1 MESLS
6 YHFITS
12 EWKFYGPLMYFLKL
26 FFKNSVKQAH
36 SFSED
41 VNMPCRLLA
50 LHEYQIE
57 TMILI
62 HCISDAVW

>member
-12 EWKFYGPLMYFLKL
+12 EWNFYGPLMYFLKL
-26 FFKNSVKQAH
+26 LFKNSVKQAH
-36 SFSED
+36 SFLGFSED
-41 VNMPCRLLA
+41 VNMPCRLLG

-62 HCISDAVW
+62 H